1 MPSSIDNDS
10 ALREKVDEALK
21 VYDEWRKNPSGSGE
35 DGGPATNGGSGENA
49 GEANEAAA

>member
-1 MPSSIDNDS
+1 MSPSIDNDS

-35 DGGPATNGGSGENA
+35 DGAATNGGSGENA
-49 GEANEAAA
+49 SEANETAA